1 MEYNAMRYVRLL
13 QELKREDLSLAGGK
27 GANLGELLLAGMKVP
42 QGFVLSVEGYRRCIT
57 NIYLPKIN
65 VNDLPTLSDVT
76 SKIQME
82 IENVD
87 LPIEVTVEV
96 LEAYR
101 RMGSPKVA
109 VRSSATA
116 EDLPSASFAGQQET
130 YLNIQG
136 ESAVLDAIKKCW
148 ASLWAPRAVQY
159 RSLKGFGESEVALA
173 VVIQEMAPHEVS
185 GVVFTVN
192 PLSNDSSELIIN
204 AVQGVGEALVQGE
217 VVPDQWLAR
226 RPDGAVLQFTPAPKK
241 GQSSSPFIRTQRL
254 ARGCLTS
261 QQVRELACLCLRIEE
276 HFNGVPQDIEW
287 SYGLGEFYLLQ
298 SRPITTLKT

>member
-1 MEYNAMRYVRLL
+1 MKYVRLL
-13 QELKREDLSLAGGK
+13 QELKREDLALAGGK
-27 GANLGELLLAGMKVP
+27 GANLGELVLAGMKVP
-42 QGFVLSVEGYRRCIT
+42 QGFVLTVEGYRRCLT
-57 NIYLPKIN
+57 NVHLPKIN
-65 VNDLPTLSDVT
+65 VHDLPTLEDVT
-76 SKIQME
+76 SKIQRE
-82 IENVD
+82 IENAY
-87 LPIEVTVEV
+87 LPDEVTIEV

-101 RMGSPKVA
+101 RMGCPKVA

-136 ESAVLDAIKKCW
+136 ESAVLEAIKKCW

-159 RSLKGFGESEVALA
+159 RSLQGFGESDVALA

-192 PLSNDSSELIIN
+192 PIANDSSELIIN
-204 AVQGVGEALVQGE
+204 AAHGVGEALVQGE
-217 VVPDQWLAR
+217 IIPDQWLAR
-226 RPDGAVLQFTPAPKK
+226 RPDGAVLKFTPAPKK
-241 GQSSSPFIRTQRL
+241 GQLSTPFIRIGRS

-261 QQVRELACLCLRIEE
+261 QQIRELVCLCLRIEE

-298 SRPITTLKT
+298 SRPITTLQS

>member
-1 MEYNAMRYVRLL
+1 MKYVRLL
-13 QELKREDLSLAGGK
+13 QELTREDLLLAGGK
-27 GANLGELLLAGMKVP
+27 GANLGELMLAGMKVP
-42 QGFVLSVEGYRRCIT
+42 QGFVLSVEGYRRCIAKVH
-57 NIYLPKIN
+57 LPKIN
-65 VNDLPTLSDVT
+65 LNDLAILEDLT

-87 LPIEVTVEV
+87 LPEEVTREV

-101 RMGSPKVA
+101 RMSSPIVA

-130 YLNIQG
+130 YLNIQ
-136 ESAVLDAIKKCW
+136 EERAVLEAIKKCW
-148 ASLWAPRAVQY
+148 ASLWSPRAVQY
-159 RSLKGFGESEVALA
+159 RSLQGFGETEVALA

-192 PLSNDSSELIIN
+192 PLANDSCELIIN
-204 AVQGVGEALVQGE
+204 AAHGVGEALVQGE
-217 VVPDQWLAR
+217 IIPDQWLAR
-226 RPDGAVLQFTPAPKK
+226 RPDGAVLKFTPAPKK
-241 GQSSSPFIRTQRL
+241 GQLPAPFIRTGRS

-261 QQVRELACLCLRIEE
+261 QQIRELVCLCLRIEE

-298 SRPITTLKT
+298 SRPITTLKTY

>member
-1 MEYNAMRYVRLL
+1 MKYVRLL
-13 QELKREDLSLAGGK
+13 QELKREDLALAGGK
-27 GANLGELLLAGMKVP
+27 GANLGVLVLAGMNVP
-42 QGFVLSVEGYRRCIT
+42 QGFVLTVEGYRRCLT
-57 NIYLPKIN
+57 NIHLPKIN
-65 VNDLPTLSDVT
+65 VHDLPTLEDVT
-76 SKIQME
+76 SKIQRE
-82 IENVD
+82 IENAY
-87 LPIEVTVEV
+87 LPDEVTIEV

-101 RMGSPKVA
+101 RMGCPKVA

-136 ESAVLDAIKKCW
+136 ESAVFEAIKKCW

-159 RSLKGFGESEVALA
+159 RSLQGFGESDVALA

-204 AVQGVGEALVQGE
+204 AAHGVGEALVQGE
-217 VVPDQWLAR
+217 IIPDQWLAR
-226 RPDGAVLQFTPAPKK
+226 RPDGAVLKFTPAPKK
-241 GQSSSPFIRTQRL
+241 GQSPSAFIHTGRP

-261 QQVRELACLCLRIEE
+261 QQVRELACLCLQIEK
-276 HFNGVPQDIEW
+276 HFHGVPQDIEW

-298 SRPITTLKT
+298 SRPITTLKP